1 MRILSWNCRGLDN
14 PFAILQCQKNA
25 QEYKPSI
32 LFMMET
38 KLDRDKGAGILK
50 KCGFWKGWEVPRVG
64 LSGGLL
70 LGWLPDQK
78 LTIMH
83 SSRNLIHTDLLDHKG
98 TEKLSTR
105 FRLTRKVRNPRL
117 EHLFSIKTIKL
128 LSRW

>member
-1 MRILSWNCRGLDN
+1 M
-14 PFAILQCQKNA
+14 
-25 QEYKPSI
+25 
-32 LFMMET
+32 
-38 KLDRDKGAGILK
+38 K

-64 LSGGLL
+64 LNGGLL

-98 TEKLSTR
+98 IERLSTR